1 LTKLQG
7 FNTPDYWSYIDW
19 YRPGYNSST
28 KVVAEVNT
36 YSALAT
42 LTVAIGSSVKVTANA
57 QGKFEIYL
65 LTDLGYERVALEDG
79 TIEFSEELWDY
90 AVGRFGFDVEVFDAQ
105 YFDQE
110 PVKETRKIIQAIN
123 EELLIDDLGVQ
134 RNKALVLMFDY
145 VLSESLA
152 PEWLVK
158 TSLID
163 VDHNIRQLIPYQN
176 YLVDNQ
182 EFVEDYIQEVKPYHV
197 SVREFNL
204 KYTGFDEF
212 FGDIADFDVP
222 AYYNTSLEIPK
233 FTSPILLPYDQGTA
247 FGSPTNIESDL
258 PATSAVWTTWPWSQ
272 WYNNHLLQLDSVTVI
287 SGGSGYTEPPVVI
300 ITGDALVPAQATALI
315 NSAGQVVSV
324 SVTSAGS
331 GYSQTPVV
339 TFDGGNGTAA
349 QAYARMTN
357 DLVRSIRT
365 VIKYDRFQY
374 FSNVQTWS
382 TDGTYQ
388 DGQLVRYEN
397 RVWQAT
403 SADSTAVVGPSFDLE
418 DWTEIAPS
426 ALTGVDRT
434 MGYYQPGVNQPGLEL
449 PLLIDG
455 VDYPGVQVYGNYFSG
470 TPLALDA
477 VYSSEFTDTGL
488 GTLPT
493 DINVEGG
500 EFVGLYEGHAPEEL
514 VNGAEFDT
522 LDFRVYTRPG
532 ADWNRDGHG
541 FQWSTIR
548 YTYEPAIAT
557 DYSWAGL
564 VENPVQVLVSNVTT
578 GLDLAVD
585 IDYTVDWVNQT
596 VALLTAVVEDVFQIS
611 VYELGGGSQLYRENY
626 IGGDIGETVVVPVNS
641 AEITSI
647 AVFVN
652 GENVG
657 SVTWEPYADS
667 TVWNTANSYNK
678 LAVVNNNGDYYRAL
692 QDVPIGT
699 AISNTLYWF
708 EFVPAQQSLVDFG
721 TEYGATDGVAIVVFG
736 TYTVDAGNFVI
747 GKSYTITTI
756 GTTNWVS
763 IGASSAAVG
772 VSFVATGTGTGTGQ
786 ASSAYSWST
795 PQTQI
800 VIVNA
805 DTAASK
811 NITMT
816 NSVQGSNPANAVV
829 TRNGLR
835 LRPPAGIEWIGDDST
850 IGSYPLP
857 QRLGFSQSLI
867 FAPSE
872 VSVWVDNILQNQI
885 VGPSPGTYTVTAYD
899 GTETREVLFVTPP
912 PSGSRILISVSTLA
926 DYVIVGEQLQITAT
940 VNINDVFAITTWNDT
955 AQQFPLTLVF
965 VGPVTQGFTVT
976 EGYDNTVYDPLFV
989 DGAGTGTYPAGQFII
1004 GNTYT
1009 ILTAGDT
1016 DFVAL
1021 GAANNIPGTVFI
1033 TTGIGSGTGTA
1044 TGTTTVR
1051 SSATD
1056 AFNNTAGSYDFSIG
1070 VSENI
1075 NDFYLQR
1082 SFNNASRLWVTLDGE
1097 RLFEGVDYTVQGD
1110 YLVLASGVIGPAQV
1124 MVIEQY
1130 TNSIVPDAMAFRI
1143 FQDMRG
1149 VQATYRITN
1158 ATTTTLA
1165 QALTSTANVAYV
1177 TNAEAL
1183 SQPDLAAG
1191 IFGVITI
1198 DGERIM
1204 YRERNTALN
1213 TISGLMRGTA
1223 GTGADD
1229 HDTGAEVYDTGR
1241 GNLLAEQFQD
1251 YVVSDST
1258 LGDDS
1263 TTVFYAPSIRIGN
1276 FEDSAVEV
1284 SALEVYVG
1292 GMRQYAESN
1301 DGSTLITTP
1310 SQYRWNCIDG
1320 GGPDYTDNEGNI
1332 THNPLTIEFV
1342 VDNTVYPP
1350 LQAPA
1355 AGSEVTILVRQ
1366 GVTWYAPGTTTASDG
1381 IALQDTDTVAA
1392 RFLRGA

>member
-1 LTKLQG
+1 
-7 FNTPDYWSYIDW
+7 
-19 YRPGYNSST
+19 
-28 KVVAEVNT
+28 
-36 YSALAT
+36 
-42 LTVAIGSSVKVTANA
+42 
-57 QGKFEIYL
+57 
-65 LTDLGYERVALEDG
+65 
-79 TIEFSEELWDY
+79 
-90 AVGRFGFDVEVFDAQ
+90 VGRFGFDVEVFDAQ

-123 EELLIDDLGVQ
+123 EELLIDDLGIQ

-158 TSLID
+158 TSLVD

-222 AYYNTSLEIPK
+222 AYYNTSLTIPK

-258 PATSAVWTTWPWSQ
+258 PATSTIWTTWPWSQ
-272 WYNNHLLQLDSVTVI
+272 WYNNHLLVLDSVTVI
-287 SGGSGYTEPPVVI
+287 SGGSGYTEPPVVV

-315 NSAGQVVSV
+315 NSVGQVVSV
-324 SVTSAGS
+324 SVTGAGS

-339 TFDGGNGTAA
+339 TFDGGNGVAA
-349 QAYARMTN
+349 RAYAQMTN

-365 VIKYDRFQY
+365 VIKYDRFEY
-374 FSNVQTWS
+374 FSTVQTWNAS
-382 TDGTYQ
+382 GTYQ
-388 DGQLVRYEN
+388 DGMLVRYEN

-403 SADSTAVVGPSFDLE
+403 SADSTAVVGPLFNLE
-418 DWTEIAPS
+418 DWTEIAAG
-426 ALTGVDRT
+426 ALSGVDRT

-470 TPLALDA
+470 TPLPIDVA
-477 VYSSEFTDTGL
+477 YSSEFTDTAL

-493 DINVEGG
+493 DINVDGG

-514 VNGAEFDT
+514 INGAEFDT

-541 FQWSTIR
+541 FQWTTIR
-548 YTYEPAIAT
+548 YTYEPALTT

-585 IDYTVDWVNQT
+585 IDYTVDWVDQT
-596 VALLTAVVEDVFQIS
+596 VALLTAAVEDSFQIS
-611 VYELGGGSQLYRENY
+611 VYELGGGSQLYRANY
-626 IGGDIGETVVVPVNS
+626 IGGDIGETVVVPVNA

-652 GENVG
+652 GENVD

-667 TVWNTANSYNK
+667 TVWNTANSYLK
-678 LAVVNNNGDYYRAL
+678 LNVVNNNGDYYRAL
-692 QDVPIGT
+692 QDVPVGT
-699 AISNTLYWF
+699 AISNILYWF

-721 TEYGATDGVAIVVFG
+721 TDYGATDGVSIVVFG

-763 IGASSAAVG
+763 IGAPSAAVG

-800 VIVNA
+800 VLVDT

-811 NITMT
+811 NIIMT

-835 LRPPAGIEWIGDDST
+835 LRPPGAIEWIGDDST
-850 IGSYPLP
+850 VGSYPLP

-885 VGPSPGTYTVTAYD
+885 VGPSPGTYTVTPYD

-912 PSGSRILISVSTLA
+912 PSGARILISVSTLA
-926 DYVIVGEQLQITAT
+926 DYAIVGNQVQITAT

-965 VGPVTQGFTVT
+965 VGPVTQGLTIT
-976 EGYDNTVYDPLFV
+976 EGYDNTVYDAATVV
-989 DGAGTGTYPAGQFII
+989 DTP
-1004 GNTYT
+1004 
-1009 ILTAGDT
+1009 
-1016 DFVAL
+1016 
-1021 GAANNIPGTVFI
+1021 
-1033 TTGIGSGTGTA
+1033 
-1044 TGTTTVR
+1044 
-1051 SSATD
+1051 
-1056 AFNNTAGSYDFSIG
+1056 GSYDFSIG
-1070 VSENI
+1070 ISENI

-1082 SFNNASRLWVTLDGE
+1082 SDNDASRLWVTLDGE
-1097 RLFEGVDYTVQGD
+1097 RLFEGADYTVEGD
-1110 YLVLASGVIGPAQV
+1110 YLILASGAIGSAQV

-1130 TNSIVPDAMAFRI
+1130 TNNVVPDAMAFRI

-1149 VQATYRITN
+1149 MQATYRITN

-1177 TNAEAL
+1177 TNAVAL
-1183 SQPDLAAG
+1183 SAPDLAAG

-1198 DGERIM
+1198 DGERLM

-1223 GTGADD
+1223 GTGAAD

-1241 GNLLAEQFQD
+1241 GNLLSEQYQD

-1276 FEDSAVEV
+1276 FEDSAIEV

-1292 GMRQYAESN
+1292 GIRQYAESN

-1332 THNPLTIEFV
+1332 THNSLTIEFV

-1366 GVTWYAPGTTTASDG
+1366 GVTWYAPGATTASDG
-1381 IALQDTDTVAA
+1381 IALQDTDTVPAG
-1392 RFLRGA
+1392 FLRGA